1 MDRTLD
7 ALLFRRELGAGTP
20 RAYASALGSSASLVK
35 RLTLRYEL
43 EGHIGSVNTLSY
55 DSSGL
60 LASAGDDCT
69 LKLWS
74 AGGRQLRSFDPVRR
88 FFVLGRLVVVGF

>member
-43 EGHIGSVNTLSY
+43 EKWPKIVFSDVKDY
-55 DSSGL
+55 QK
-60 LASAGDDCT
+60 AA
-69 LKLWS
+69 
-74 AGGRQLRSFDPVRR
+74 
-88 FFVLGRLVVVGF
+88 